1 MADVKPT
8 APSDN
13 NVEQGVMRESLK
25 EAPTVSSAAVTP
37 APPAEGKPAPAP
49 SAPPAEGKPPTEGK
63 PAAEGKKEEK
73 IPSLFPN
80 QFART
85 SLEYWGKSTLDYNWY
100 WILTVFLGFTGLDML
115 YLRSPIMMI
124 VKIIV
129 NIFTLGYWWAYDALE
144 ATFNSKHVKVAGP
157 TAPFYG
163 PLGIAG
169 GMFMG
174 LPGTPVDRAKHANF
188 LVYSIILIF
197 TGLFGGDSFLTGDN
211 LSGYLRIF
219 FLITIILA
227 PISFL
232 WWMYKIYQLYVR
244 PDQTLDQNWEFFGAP
259 EPDDA
264 ASKCPNALEVF
275 TVWVVDTL
283 GVVIEYIPI
292 LSQFAP
298 AIKALAQSLRVA
310 YGFVK
315 KVAQTAYGVTKIGKQ
330 AIDSG
335 VMDVDQVETEKIRSE
350 QSNSQPVKGGGQESS
365 AYGALFLSASIA
377 FVIFSSLSTTIWR
390 TYQKWTN
397 AAKTTTYKPTDAEA
411 NQPGSERSDDP
422 PQPTRSRKNAS
433 K

>member
-1 MADVKPT
+1 
-8 APSDN
+8 
-13 NVEQGVMRESLK
+13 
-25 EAPTVSSAAVTP
+25 
-37 APPAEGKPAPAP
+37 
-49 SAPPAEGKPPTEGK
+49 
-63 PAAEGKKEEK
+63 
-73 IPSLFPN
+73 
-80 QFART
+80 
-85 SLEYWGKSTLDYNWY
+85 
-100 WILTVFLGFTGLDML
+100 ML

-219 FLITIILA
+219 FLVTIILA